1 MLLDEV
7 KVSHFMF
14 FHRLPEGEA
23 LQCLTERGMSW
34 QDRARQLMK
43 TDELTAALGKL
54 SVFSQKLIEAQA
66 KQHKPVSPQSHD
78 DVSIKTIVFLCALY
92 LVIFL
97 PLHSMLYRYLPYM
110 P

>member
-1 MLLDEV
+1 
-7 KVSHFMF
+7 
-14 FHRLPEGEA
+14 
-23 LQCLTERGMSW
+23 MSW

-66 KQHKPVSPQSHD
+66 KQHKPVSPQTQD
-78 DVSIKTIVFLCALY
+78 DVSIKIKIFLCAIY
-92 LVIFL
+92 LIILFS
-97 PLHSMLYRYLPYM
+97 LHSMLYRYIPNI

>member
-1 MLLDEV
+1 M
-7 KVSHFMF
+7 
-14 FHRLPEGEA
+14 PEGEA

-66 KQHKPVSPQSHD
+66 KQHKPVSPQTHD
-78 DVSIKTIVFLCALY
+78 DVSTKTMIFPHIVYIVIHFPFYFMHFMYLVDVAKFCLFLCL
-92 LVIFL
+92 
-97 PLHSMLYRYLPYM
+97 RKRWK
-110 P
+110 